1 MLSLTRRKILRKDG
15 WLEITNNKQKEY
27 CFVLD
32 KNNKKLSSTPINN
45 AWFLIR
51 KQRAILIS
59 KFPMII
65 KLKKEI
71 KDNEKDESEFVCG
84 IDDGSKHVGIAIIQK
99 CKTKNKVIFK
109 GVIEQRQDVK
119 HLMDVRRGYR
129 KYRRGHKRYRK
140 QRYNNRASSKRKGRL
155 PPTIKQK
162 KDAILRVINR
172 LYQWCNIHKIILE
185 DVKIDIRALQEGKK
199 LYKWQYQKSNRLD
212 ENLRTATLM
221 RDNYTC
227 QECGK
232 KDCILEAHHIVP
244 RRLNGADII
253 TNLITLCD
261 KCHDKTESNEEKFIH
276 KYQLMIKGKNI
287 RFDYAQHV
295 MQGKTYLRSE
305 LSKIAELEL
314 TTGSETANKRIDW
327 NIEKSH
333 SNDAIVI
340 CGLKPDTYE
349 VKEWIIKPM
358 RRQSKA
364 KHNKVEGFKHR
375 DLVKYTKKS
384 GETYIGWITAM
395 YPDKKQVSINT
406 LDGKILKRY
415 GIKSLS
421 LLWRFNKIYWL

>member
-140 QRYNNRASSKRKGRL
+140 QRYNNRASSKRK
-155 PPTIKQK
+155 
-162 KDAILRVINR
+162 VN
-172 LYQWCNIHKIILE
+172 N
-185 DVKIDIRALQEGKK
+185 
-199 LYKWQYQKSNRLD
+199 S
-212 ENLRTATLM
+212 
-221 RDNYTC
+221 
-227 QECGK
+227 
-232 KDCILEAHHIVP
+232 
-244 RRLNGADII
+244 
-253 TNLITLCD
+253 
-261 KCHDKTESNEEKFIH
+261 
-276 KYQLMIKGKNI
+276 
-287 RFDYAQHV
+287 
-295 MQGKTYLRSE
+295 
-305 LSKIAELEL
+305 
-314 TTGSETANKRIDW
+314 
-327 NIEKSH
+327 
-333 SNDAIVI
+333 
-340 CGLKPDTYE
+340 
-349 VKEWIIKPM
+349 
-358 RRQSKA
+358 
-364 KHNKVEGFKHR
+364 
-375 DLVKYTKKS
+375 
-384 GETYIGWITAM
+384 
-395 YPDKKQVSINT
+395 
-406 LDGKILKRY
+406 
-415 GIKSLS
+415 
-421 LLWRFNKIYWL
+421 